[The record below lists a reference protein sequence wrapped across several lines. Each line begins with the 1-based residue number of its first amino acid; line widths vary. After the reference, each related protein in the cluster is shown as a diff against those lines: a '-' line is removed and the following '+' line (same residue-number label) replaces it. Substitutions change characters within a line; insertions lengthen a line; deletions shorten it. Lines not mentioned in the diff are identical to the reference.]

1 MSPIE
6 LPKLLACPKCND
18 TENLQRRSLVD
29 IYDNGVLQE
38 NGYFDFDDMQNPEI
52 VYETQETTGEFW
64 CDNCDIIL
72 VMKSNVDATFKLF
85 IKGD

>member
-1 MSPIE
+1 
-6 LPKLLACPKCND
+6 
-18 TENLQRRSLVD
+18 
-29 IYDNGVLQE
+29 
-38 NGYFDFDDMQNPEI
+38 MQNLEI

-72 VMKSNVDATFKLF
+72 VMKSNGDATFKLF